1 MIAASLLLSTVRS
14 LGCSALCAP
23 RWALRR
29 GLQGLGIDVL
39 LGKLNV
45 RRGECRGNTVME
57 EPITIIAPGPG
68 ESRGD
73 CLIVEGAGEISVES
87 MRAAMPRH
95 PLFIID
101 LSLWNRHSDVEKR
114 EVVEQVM
121 SSINYVREY
130 LWDGNLII
138 SNSTPEFMELF
149 NRYAPSMTHAVR
161 IIDSFPYYEVTSARA
176 AVLDPY
182 GDEASIDDLRRTE
195 VFILGGIVDK
205 ERKIRDE
212 TLALYRMLNLDD
224 LRLPRYKLTLW
235 GSRVGVPDR
244 INKVMKIVLDVVVM
258 GRGIDE
264 AILAAQSNKDR
275 LQRLVHEL
283 QRRGVMIEENGVKR
297 LKIRRSEL
305 ESVINGLGV
314 NEKVLRR
321 ATRNVKLLIIDD

>member
-1 MIAASLLLSTVRS
+1 MIAASLLLSNLRS
-14 LGCSALCAP
+14 LGCSAICVP

-29 GLQGLGIDVL
+29 GLQGLGVDVL

-45 RRGECRGNTVME
+45 RRGECRGGVIME
-57 EPITIIAPGPG
+57 EPITVIASGSG
-68 ESRGD
+68 ESMGN
-73 CLIVEGAGEISVES
+73 CLVVEGDGEIDVES
-87 MRAAMPRH
+87 MRAAMPRR

-101 LSLWNRHSDVEKR
+101 LSLWGRHSDVEKR
-114 EVVEQVM
+114 ELVEQVI

-138 SNSTPEFMELF
+138 SNATTEFIELF
-149 NRYAPSMTHAVR
+149 NRYAPGMVHAVR
-161 IIDSFPYYEVTSARA
+161 ILNSFPYDEVTNARA

-182 GDEASIDDLRRTE
+182 GDEASIDELRRIDA
-195 VFILGGIVDK
+195 FILGGIVDK
-205 ERKIRDE
+205 ERKVSGE

-244 INKVMKIVLDVVVM
+244 INKVIKIMLDAVVI
-258 GRGIDE
+258 GKGLDE

-275 LQRLVHEL
+275 LQRLVHEV
-283 QRRGVMIEENGVKR
+283 QKRGSIIDENGEKR
-297 LKIRRSEL
+297 LRIKRSEL
-305 ESVINGLGV
+305 ESIINSLGV

-321 ATRNVKLLIIDD
+321 ATRNIKLSIDE